1 MTIKTLEAMLIK
13 FQIIKKLM
21 ENDDI
26 KDNYVIETFVLGST
40 NLDEQLDIT
49 YTFGEVVDSAID
61 ELVDKI
67 DYLKKWGEGAL

>member
-1 MTIKTLEAMLIK
+1 MLIK

-26 KDNYVIETFVLGST
+26 KDNYVIETFILGST
-40 NLDEQLDIT
+40 NFDEQIDIT

-67 DYLKKWGEGAL
+67 DYLKKWGDGAL

>member
-13 FQIIKKLM
+13 FKIIKKLM
-21 ENDDI
+21 ENDEI
-26 KDNYVIETFVLGST
+26 KDHYVIETFIIGST
-40 NLDEQLDIT
+40 NLDEQIDIT

-67 DYLKKWGEGAL
+67 DYLKKWGDGAL